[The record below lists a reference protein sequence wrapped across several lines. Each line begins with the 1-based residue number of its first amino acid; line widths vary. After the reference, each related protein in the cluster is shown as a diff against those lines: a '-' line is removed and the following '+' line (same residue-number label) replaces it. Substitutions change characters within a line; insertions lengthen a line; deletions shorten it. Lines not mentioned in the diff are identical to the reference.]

1 MLTGLSVVWR
11 LCNPM
16 TRDLR
21 KYARQTN
28 TRLLVGFM
36 LLLFLVGDGLIY
48 AFYGR
53 ESAIMGLICLAAGT
67 APLLLIGLVLWGME
81 WVVKRANRE

>member
-1 MLTGLSVVWR
+1 M
-11 LCNPM
+11 NI
-16 TRDLR
+16 RDLR

-28 TRLLVGFM
+28 VRLAVGAF

-48 AFYGR
+48 AIYGP
-53 ESAIMGLICLAAGT
+53 SAAAGGLICLGVGLV
-67 APLLLIGLVLWGME
+67 PLLLIMLSLWLID